1 MTAKIV
7 EVRAKILEGLG
18 NNFSL
23 EEVTTLLKS
32 NKEYDE
38 QIVSAAFSLV
48 FDKVLANKIGI
59 KKNRSANKKNFR
71 ILSNEEVNLIGIQNY
86 NYIQHLVNI
95 GLLEPLDVEL
105 LIDQV
110 TAFPDERLSKEDINW
125 MILFPL
131 VDIEAEILPGSRV
144 ILYSSD
150 RIN

>member
-7 EVRAKILEGLG
+7 EVLAKILEGLG
-18 NNFSL
+18 NNHSL
-23 EEVTTLLKS
+23 EEVTTLLKR

-48 FDKVLANKIGI
+48 FDKVFANKFGI
-59 KKNRSANKKNFR
+59 TKKRNANRKNFR
-71 ILSNEEVNLIGIQNY
+71 VLSNEEVGLLGIKNY

-110 TAFPDERLSKEDINW
+110 TAFPDEKISKEDINW

-131 VDIEAEILPGSRV
+131 VDFESEILPGSRV
-144 ILYSSD
+144 LLYSSD

>member
-7 EVRAKILEGLG
+7 EVLAKILEGLG
-18 NNFSL
+18 NDHSL
-23 EEVTTLLKS
+23 EEVTTLLKRH
-32 NKEYDE
+32 KEYDE

-48 FDKVLANKIGI
+48 FDKVFANKFGI
-59 KKNRSANKKNFR
+59 NKKRKAKRKNFR
-71 ILSNEEVNLIGIQNY
+71 ILSNEEVSLLGIKNY

-95 GLLEPLDVEL
+95 GLLESLDVEL

-110 TAFPDERLSKEDINW
+110 TTFPDEKISKEDINW

-131 VDIEAEILPGSRV
+131 VDFESEILPGSRV
-144 ILYSSD
+144 LLYSSD

>member
-1 MTAKIV
+1 
-7 EVRAKILEGLG
+7 
-18 NNFSL
+18 
-23 EEVTTLLKS
+23 
-32 NKEYDE
+32 EYDE

-48 FDKVLANKIGI
+48 FDKVFANKFGI
-59 KKNRSANKKNFR
+59 TKKRNANRKNFR
-71 ILSNEEVNLIGIQNY
+71 VLSNEEVSLIGIQNY

-110 TAFPDERLSKEDINW
+110 TAFPDEKISKEDINW

-131 VDIEAEILPGSRV
+131 VDFESEILPGSRV
-144 ILYSSD
+144 LLYSSD